1 MKRLNVNEAVT
12 ALQHGELV
20 VLPTETLYGL
30 AADGLNDQ
38 AIEKLYEVKRR
49 PKNNPIMLQIGDLA
63 MLKDVVV
70 DVPDSAKKLI
80 EAFWPGPL
88 TLVLTKLPTISTILS
103 AGTDTIGVRMPDQA
117 LTLEI
122 LKKVNRPLA
131 VPSANIS
138 NQNPPKTP
146 EDVEAQLEDKN
157 IAGIVDAGECKLG
170 IASTVVD
177 LTGAGWRILRG
188 GSITEEEIAR
198 VLGDS

>member
-70 DVPDSAKKLI
+70 DVPDSAKKLM

-88 TLVLTKLPTISTILS
+88 TLVLAKLPTISTILS